1 MKDYLINI
9 LTDDEKKAYLQ
20 STNKLI
26 TNLKNAQFP
35 NGWQKK
41 GNYKYTS
48 TLFWL
53 NSIHVNPVADG
64 QTFITDFIPINKPSM
79 FIMSRQSNHPKGS
92 DGNIQKRQTRGIPN
106 VFRDIYFFPS
116 NDYISNDGTVVII
129 NSNHL
134 YNDSDC
140 QQIREAMINMYQNGT
155 FVHPFIADASKQEP
169 MTFTNGI
176 PDVNRISNQSRKGQK
191 KITNKKGNKKKGGK
205 GGNNT
210 PSTPVQ
216 PRLNRENTMKKNTIR
231 LNENT
236 LKQIVAESV
245 KKVLK
250 EYELS
255 DREKDIMRGYWGD
268 IENRRMPKQKYEPVN
283 PQSWKK
289 STPNNQTPKHYS
301 YNSNLNEEGEGIEMM
316 GSIPSESYGKYGNL
330 MEKLDDVGNKEID
343 YILKDRTRF
352 SNNGTFSS
360 KQVYEMLNSLKTT
373 MIHALDTR
381 YW

>member
-1 MKDYLINI
+1 MSIVASIIGNEIWNSAGNTTVDKATNYYSSQGGYANSQFGKVILDRKSAKNSRSHGIGVAKVQAYAVVKDVL
-9 LTDDEKKAYLQ
+9 EKGIITVPMAYYNTNPNKAYQTGMITADVEISGQNYTCVVTVCMNNEGLLRVWNHEVTPYPNQ
-20 STNKLI
+20 KPQDASI
-26 TNLKNAQFP
+26 TNHVSGCDTTPHQHQGAMAKIAKDFQTNNKEKNE
-35 NGWQKK
+35 
-41 GNYKYTS
+41 
-48 TLFWL
+48 
-53 NSIHVNPVADG
+53 
-64 QTFITDFIPINKPSM
+64 SM
-79 FIMSRQSNHPKGS
+79 N
-92 DGNIQKRQTRGIPN
+92 
-106 VFRDIYFFPS
+106 
-116 NDYISNDGTVVII
+116 
-129 NSNHL
+129 
-134 YNDSDC
+134 
-140 QQIREAMINMYQNGT
+140 
-155 FVHPFIADASKQEP
+155 
-169 MTFTNGI
+169 
-176 PDVNRISNQSRKGQK
+176 
-191 KITNKKGNKKKGGK
+191 
-205 GGNNT
+205 
-210 PSTPVQ
+210 
-216 PRLNRENTMKKNTIR
+216 MKKNVVK

-255 DREKDIMRGYWGD
+255 DREKDIMRRYWSD
-268 IENRRMPKQKYEPVN
+268 IENRRMSKQKYEPVN

-352 SNNGTFSS
+352 YNNGTFSS
-360 KQVYEMLNSLKTT
+360 KQVYEMLNSLKKT